1 MNVLPKITFTILCSG
16 IVWLAYTWGTAN
28 AHYVRVVNQIDSIAA
43 GTTADEISRIE
54 TSVEQMLAMHSSHP
68 HYEVTAGTFYENVAY
83 ASDNETVKQAYLH
96 HALVSYKTSASHREV
111 WARTWAR
118 VFRVKAELGEFDDEF
133 SNAVFM
139 ANLYGPKDEG
149 VAKELVFTLLRN
161 WRQFK
166 PEDIKISI
174 QQIGNLRDYARFK
187 HVYDYALLIGETNF
201 LCNLVSVNN
210 IDVNGCKNII

>member
-1 MNVLPKITFTILCSG
+1 MLPKITFTLLCSG

-28 AHYVRVVNQIDSIAA
+28 AHYVRVVNQIDGIAA
-43 GTTADEISRIE
+43 GITTDEIRKIE

-68 HYEVTAGTFYENVAY
+68 HYEVTAGSFYESVAF
-83 ASDNETVKQAYLH
+83 ASDNQTVKQAYLH
-96 HALVSYKTSASHREV
+96 RALESYKASASHREV

-118 VFRVKAELGEFDDEF
+118 VFRVKAGLGEFDDEF

-187 HVYDYALLIGETNF
+187 HIYDYALLIGETSF

-210 IDVNGCKNII
+210 IDVNGCKNTI

>member
-1 MNVLPKITFTILCSG
+1 MNVLLKITFTLLCSV

-28 AHYVRVVNQIDSIAA
+28 SHYVRVVNQIDSIAA
-43 GTTADEISRIE
+43 GTTADEIRRIE

-68 HYEVTAGTFYENVAY
+68 HYEVTAGTFYESVAF
-83 ASDNETVKQAYLH
+83 ASDNETVKQTYLH
-96 HALVSYKTSASHREV
+96 HALESYKASASHREV

-187 HVYDYALLIGETNF
+187 HVYDYALLINETSF

-210 IDVNGCKNII
+210 IDVNGCKNTI